1 MIIIFTSW
9 INSVIELI
17 QSDWNELLNF

>member
-9 INSVIELI
+9 INSVIELM